1 MHIKHPFELDYINS
15 EIDLIQ
21 FYKSI
26 VSNNT
31 IKFYQKFDGI
41 NISVQL
47 LDSEFRLITKSGKK
61 LSIFDIVNSKYPQNL
76 KDKYIKCLQSFNM
89 LYKNGLNGYFYSLD
103 LDNPNKFLNCELIGP
118 RQNVID
124 YNKECI
130 IVNSIITI
138 NNNIQENNYDFK
150 TAPLLECKV
159 FDEHKL
165 NPIYPT
171 PYPIDTQK
179 LASLCKIFDLSDDF
193 QRDPKTHNLS
203 IDKKLISRE
212 SFSRFVNAQFD
223 STEQIFINTM
233 NMIKTNIKFGQ
244 LIKDNIQWSE
254 QYSNKIE
261 GIVFKESKN
270 NELVKLTG
278 EFYLENYQQELKF
291 NQFYIA
297 IAAMKPPHKGHLKL
311 IKEIIIKCRQYNSKF
326 YLILGNKDRED
337 FDISKTIQILNI
349 YLQNE
354 GLDMSVLEI
363 LTSNEPFLEMERLI
377 LETKQQSTFNI
388 VSGESDF
395 ARNQQF
401 IERFKTISNHYFEN
415 CTILDEKITEN
426 IKFSSTNLRS
436 AIKHR
441 NYIEF
446 LQYLPDTS
454 KKNADQIWSI
464 LQNQENSRI
473 EPQKFTNY
481 NKIYIG

>member
-1 MHIKHPFELDYINS
+1 
-15 EIDLIQ
+15 
-21 FYKSI
+21 
-26 VSNNT
+26 
-31 IKFYQKFDGI
+31 
-41 NISVQL
+41 
-47 LDSEFRLITKSGKK
+47 
-61 LSIFDIVNSKYPQNL
+61 
-76 KDKYIKCLQSFNM
+76 
-89 LYKNGLNGYFYSLD
+89 
-103 LDNPNKFLNCELIGP
+103 
-118 RQNVID
+118 
-124 YNKECI
+124 
-130 IVNSIITI
+130 
-138 NNNIQENNYDFK
+138 
-150 TAPLLECKV
+150 
-159 FDEHKL
+159 
-165 NPIYPT
+165 
-171 PYPIDTQK
+171 
-179 LASLCKIFDLSDDF
+179 
-193 QRDPKTHNLS
+193 
-203 IDKKLISRE
+203 
-212 SFSRFVNAQFD
+212 
-223 STEQIFINTM
+223 
-233 NMIKTNIKFGQ
+233 MIKTNIKFGQ

-454 KKNADQIWSI
+454 KKSADQIWSI